1 MGSAAIASI
10 LPYRPA
16 FQALTLA
23 LLGLSHYLLWRNRRR
38 ASWNRAIVWA
48 ATALALGQLAFPY
61 LRGPLGL

>member
-1 MGSAAIASI
+1 MGAAATAFV

-23 LLGLSHYLLWRNRRR
+23 LLGVSHYLLWRNRRR
-38 ASWNRAIVWA
+38 TSWNRAIVWS

-61 LRGPLGL
+61 LRIPLGV